1 MWTQRL
7 LRYATTVTGVDA
19 APELLAVAAAR
30 FGDGTV
36 RFVEANL
43 SPGRRTVA
51 TTWSSS
57 PSGPL
62 TCRLS
67 GSRLSGPLVAHCLE
81 PHGRVFFVDDAYRTP
96 DELIDG
102 ASSSTIRRSL
112 DDGTAYR
119 LVKVPHQ
126 PRDLEE
132 RLGRLGW
139 QVTVTPTS
147 GLVFWGA
154 GLFDRS

>member
-7 LRYATTVTGVDA
+7 LRYATTVTAVDA
-19 APELLAVAAAR
+19 APEMLAVAAAR

-43 SPGRRTVA
+43 SPGRQTVA

-81 PHGRVFFVDDAYRTP
+81 PHGRVFFVDD
-96 DELIDG
+96 
-102 ASSSTIRRSL
+102 
-112 DDGTAYR
+112 GTAYR

-147 GLVFWGA
+147 GPVFWGA